1 MRLKKGNVE
10 READGI
16 KAERLL
22 NDGFTRVEAVKM
34 QSPEVSN
41 KKDLSEMTAEEL
53 KNLAKEK
60 GISGASALTKAELQ
74 EVLNDGFTR
83 VEAVKMQ
90 SPEVSNKKDLSEMTA
105 EELKNLAKE
114 KGISGAS
121 ALTKA
126 ELQEVLK
133 DVV

>member
-41 KKDLSEMTAEEL
+41 KKRSFRDDCRGIKKSC
-53 KNLAKEK
+53 KRK
-60 GISGASALTKAELQ
+60 GDFWCICADKGGAA
-74 EVLNDGFTR
+74 G
-83 VEAVKMQ
+83 
-90 SPEVSNKKDLSEMTA
+90 SPEGCG
-105 EELKNLAKE
+105 LK
-114 KGISGAS
+114 
-121 ALTKA
+121 
-126 ELQEVLK
+126 
-133 DVV
+133 

>member
-60 GISGASALTKAELQ
+60 GLT
-74 EVLNDGFTR
+74 G
-83 VEAVKMQ
+83 
-90 SPEVSNKKDLSEMTA
+90 VSS
-105 EELKNLAKE
+105 LAKADLLAIL
-114 KGISGAS
+114 KG
-121 ALTKA
+121 
-126 ELQEVLK
+126 
-133 DVV
+133 